1 MMYPATVDPMFVEW
15 FVTRDMLSLKNGVC
29 PMSAAVEA
37 SITLVGE
44 YTRSVGYDAARGLNT
59 VITTKERAIRSL
71 ITLSTS

>member
-1 MMYPATVDPMFVEW
+1 M
-15 FVTRDMLSLKNGVC
+15 TRDVLSLKNGVC
-29 PMSAAVEA
+29 PMSAAVEV